1 MITSTQSLLL
11 ILSLGVRL
19 SVEVCAPD
27 CSVVDPGIS
36 VRDPT
41 DCTRYYVCL
50 SIHDVNTPS
59 KDPVECP
66 SGQYFNDGHTVPRCD
81 PINGA
86 PATFCSDLCDPCIP
100 DCNGNNA
107 GTAQPNPLSC
117 SKYDVCLA
125 ETGLFL
131 EFDCPSDAPYFDF
144 RKSKCQTDSTLCYDY
159 CDMCLPHCTYDGQL
173 LIDPT
178 DCHQFY
184 LCTPPTIALFLCP
197 NSLIF
202 NRSTGECEAN
212 AECEILCETER
223 R

>member
-1 MITSTQSLLL
+1 MENHTLSGTITTVITVWEHQSLITVITVWEHQSL
-11 ILSLGVRL
+11 ITVITVIMIPSKYSLMLIFFLGVRL

-50 SIHDVNTPS
+50 SIHGN
-59 KDPVECP
+59 KQNY
-66 SGQYFNDGHTVPRCD
+66 QY
-81 PINGA
+81 
-86 PATFCSDLCDPCIP
+86 
-100 DCNGNNA
+100 
-107 GTAQPNPLSC
+107 TAQPNPLSC

-223 R
+223 Q